1 VTDEQDEIESFD
13 RLLQDYSITM
23 VQTRTLNV
31 DPAEY
36 FAAVGRPTRPTV
48 GMAAWLA
55 RLASRFPHVRV
66 GNFTRGFG

>member
-1 VTDEQDEIESFD
+1 
-13 RLLQDYSITM
+13 M

-36 FAAVGRPTRPTV
+36 FAAVGRPARPTV
-48 GMAAWLA
+48 GMATWLK
-55 RLASRFPHVRV
+55 RLSSQFPDIRV